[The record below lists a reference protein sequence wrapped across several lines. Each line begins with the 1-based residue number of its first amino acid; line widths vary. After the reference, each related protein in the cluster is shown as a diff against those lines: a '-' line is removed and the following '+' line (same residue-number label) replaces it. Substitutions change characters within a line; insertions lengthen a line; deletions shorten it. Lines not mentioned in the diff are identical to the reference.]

1 MHPHVLD
8 MLYFSFAQPIDSKH
22 IADSPRWDMCDT
34 ASLRYSAS
42 LNAALRQWFRY
53 RLMLLR
59 LHTVMWYGVHNYEDV
74 ALCIFGVHL
83 SCGLRGVYQYTRT
96 KKQCIQLTKKI
107 KISGCK

>member
-22 IADSPRWDMCDT
+22 IADSPWWDMCDT

-53 RLMLLR
+53 RLMPCGCIR
-59 LHTVMWYGVHNYEDV
+59 LCGTAFITTKMSLYVYLACTFHVGYG
-74 ALCIFGVHL
+74 ACI
-83 SCGLRGVYQYTRT
+83 SIQEQKNSVYSS
-96 KKQCIQLTKKI
+96 LKI
-107 KISGCK
+107 KKSRV